1 MRDNKIITKH
11 FAVFFLYLHTYFF
24 YNILKNNVFDNFH
37 PSNFKQNSLCKKNIY
52 EELQYIKEIYNL

>member
-11 FAVFFLYLHTYFF
+11 FVVFFVPTYIFF